1 MIHGKPFAAATK
13 ASHHFVAN
21 HHNAE
26 LIAQGPHASK
36 IPLWWHQNA
45 IRSHDRFHNNGGD
58 TVSPLNHDGVTQML
72 KRPLAFLGFVFSMEG
87 RTISIW
93 PPEVHRCCR
102 RCRLNSPAPWF
113 TGKCNRPARRPVVTA
128 IGGQYLHTPRMMAR
142 HTYRMFVGIGTSI
155 GEKHLVHPFRGDA
168 SD

>member
-93 PPEVHRCCR
+93 PQKCTVAAAAVGSTAQR
-102 RCRLNSPAPWF
+102 RGSPVSVIAPPVAPW
-113 TGKCNRPARRPVVTA
+113 
-128 IGGQYLHTPRMMAR
+128 
-142 HTYRMFVGIGTSI
+142 
-155 GEKHLVHPFRGDA
+155 
-168 SD
+168 